1 MKSPVNV
8 QIYIDEFCLSLNTW
22 RTFEF
27 LFIFCEK
34 YQELFKEMLASF
46 IENVYFWTSRLVVFV
61 FCIVA

>member
-1 MKSPVNV
+1 MKRPVNV
-8 QIYIDEFCLSLNTW
+8 QICIDEFCVIFNVW

-46 IENVYFWTSRLVVFV
+46 MENVYF
-61 FCIVA
+61 